1 LRSIIRVSSCLKFQ
15 FYEGLS
21 KRAADNGHVVD
32 LFACSLDQVCPRDV
46 ALLQSIWAFIDV
58 APRLCF
64 SWCSP
69 LQVGTAEM
77 KSMVEK
83 TGGLI
88 VLHDTFIH
96 MVFAE
101 SFNRVFTRDAA
112 HNELT
117 MGFAAEI
124 SVATSR

>member
-1 LRSIIRVSSCLKFQ
+1 
-15 FYEGLS
+15 
-21 KRAADNGHVVD
+21 
-32 LFACSLDQVCPRDV
+32 
-46 ALLQSIWAFIDV
+46 
-58 APRLCF
+58 
-64 SWCSP
+64 
-69 LQVGTAEM
+69 M

>member
-1 LRSIIRVSSCLKFQ
+1 
-15 FYEGLS
+15 
-21 KRAADNGHVVD
+21 
-32 LFACSLDQVCPRDV
+32 
-46 ALLQSIWAFIDV
+46 
-58 APRLCF
+58 
-64 SWCSP
+64 
-69 LQVGTAEM
+69 M

-124 SVATSR
+124 SVATSRYALADRPTNLMHRSVLIRF